1 MIQLEGKKVVVLGQ
15 DPSGEAAL
23 ALVRR
28 RGAEARL
35 LPAAYEPGPGDPV
48 PDVVVLSAGC
58 QRQRAEFEVW
68 ASQGATLLGEREL
81 AFQLSLCLHVAVSG
95 ASGKQTTSALIAHIL
110 RSTGRRVEVAEGLDH
125 PASAWVES
133 SRDLEFLVHGVEV
146 SEFEFL
152 DHFRPVVAV
161 LLNAPADHLGP
172 VESWDDHVR
181 RLSRLFARQQAFD
194 WAILQAEAL
203 AHFRSVE
210 ADLPGKVV
218 SFSAFSRQADLGM
231 ERGLLVSRW
240 DTWTGPLWD
249 MARGRMRGPH
259 FAENVMA
266 ALAVGRVL
274 RLSLDDMVHAL
285 DTFEPGPGCLECL
298 GESGG
303 VRYIDDGR
311 CRNLDALVKGLMAVA
326 PVPPEQPS
334 IWLIAGGAS
343 RGRQFYDVGPVL
355 SPRVKHAVLYGEA
368 APAMRA
374 AWSIF
379 TPCTLVPSLL
389 DAAHRAVAQ
398 AASGETVLYSPAC
411 PSSARP
417 DQPPSG
423 SDVFRE
429 VVRDH
434 LTRRGGPTGAGASD
448 SSHGTETHGVSF
460 SDPPLPPSTPPAR

>member
-1 MIQLEGKKVVVLGQ
+1 MIQLEGKKVAILGR
-15 DPSGEAAL
+15 DPSGESAL
-23 ALVRR
+23 ALARG
-28 RGAEARL
+28 RGAEACL
-35 LPAAYEPGPGDPV
+35 LPANHSPAPGDPV
-48 PDVVVLSAGC
+48 PDIAVLSAGC
-58 QRQRAEFEVW
+58 QRRRSEFEAW
-68 ASQGATLLGEREL
+68 ASRGAVILGEREL
-81 AFQLSLCLHVAVSG
+81 AFQLSLCLHVAVAG
-95 ASGKQTTSALIAHIL
+95 ASGKRTTTDLIAHIL
-110 RSTGRRVEVAEGLDH
+110 RSTGRRVEIAHGVDR
-125 PASAWVES
+125 PACSWVEA

-152 DHFRPVVAV
+152 EHFRPVVAV
-161 LLNAPADHLGP
+161 LLNAPADHPGP
-172 VESWDDHVR
+172 EESWDDHVR
-181 RLSRLFARQQAFD
+181 RLSQLFARQQPFD

-203 AHFRSVE
+203 AHFRAVDV
-210 ADLPGKVV
+210 DLPGKVV

-249 MARGRMRGPH
+249 MARGRMRGSH
-259 FAENVMA
+259 FAENALA

-274 RLSLDDMVHAL
+274 RLSLDEMVHAL
-285 DTFEPGPGCLECL
+285 DTFVPGPSCFECIS
-298 GESGG
+298 EAEG

-311 CRNLDALVKGLMAVA
+311 CRNLDALVKGLMTAA
-326 PVPPEQPS
+326 PVPAEQPS

-343 RGRQFYDVGPVL
+343 LGRQFYDVGPVL
-355 SPRVKHAVLYGEA
+355 SPRVKHAMLYGEA

-374 AWSIF
+374 AWSLF

-434 LTRRGGPTGAGASD
+434 LTRRGGPAGAGAAD
-448 SSHGTETHGVSF
+448 SSNGAEGSQASMPNPSPTTSI
-460 SDPPLPPSTPPAR
+460 PPVG